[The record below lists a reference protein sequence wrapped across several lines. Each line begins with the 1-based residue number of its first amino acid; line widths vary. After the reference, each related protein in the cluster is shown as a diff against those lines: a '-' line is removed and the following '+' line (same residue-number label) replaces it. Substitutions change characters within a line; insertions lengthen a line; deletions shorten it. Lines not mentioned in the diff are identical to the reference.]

1 MEESKFIREV
11 DGLAEYEIIERVKGQ
26 GIEYKAEPIVKR
38 KGE

>member
-1 MEESKFIREV
+1 MEESRFVKEV

-26 GIEYKAEPIVKR
+26 GEEYKAEPVR

>member
-1 MEESKFIREV
+1 MEESRFIKEV

-26 GIEYKAEPIVKR
+26 GKEYKAEPIR

>member
-1 MEESKFIREV
+1 MEESRFIKEV

-26 GIEYKAEPIVKR
+26 GKEYTAEPIPKR

>member
-1 MEESKFIREV
+1 MKESRFVKEV

-26 GIEYKAEPIVKR
+26 GEEYKAEPIR